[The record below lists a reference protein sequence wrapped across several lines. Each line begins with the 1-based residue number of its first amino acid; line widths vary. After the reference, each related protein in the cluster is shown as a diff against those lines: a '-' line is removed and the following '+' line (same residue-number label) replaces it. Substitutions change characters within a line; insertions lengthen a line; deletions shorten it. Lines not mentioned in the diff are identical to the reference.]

1 MNIKNLFQR
10 KQQGGEQ
17 QTEQAAPQPLRI
29 EGTTPAPLTPEPDDA
44 ELAAQALLEALCEEC
59 RVKSEKLAAA
69 HRKRHRGRKGTD
81 PTHSTSEHSAEANS
95 QLSTLNSQ
103 LPEERGSAYYRHLAH
118 KIRQAREA
126 QRLRVVRFL
135 AFCEQELRKPHLPAY
150 GDGSLGLLE
159 AELYKRLDI
168 VEHEGGEL
176 KRRWQHC
183 LATVTVRLMQAT
195 HHEDAEPSP
204 TTDGA
209 D

>member
-1 MNIKNLFQR
+1 M
-10 KQQGGEQ
+10 
-17 QTEQAAPQPLRI
+17 
-29 EGTTPAPLTPEPDDA
+29 
-44 ELAAQALLEALCEEC
+44 
-59 RVKSEKLAAA
+59 
-69 HRKRHRGRKGTD
+69 
-81 PTHSTSEHSAEANS
+81 
-95 QLSTLNSQ
+95 
-103 LPEERGSAYYRHLAH
+103 
-118 KIRQAREA
+118 
-126 QRLRVVRFL
+126 VRFL

>member
-1 MNIKNLFQR
+1 MNIKNFFQR

-44 ELAAQALLEALCEEC
+44 ELAAQALLEIL
-59 RVKSEKLAAA
+59 S
-69 HRKRHRGRKGTD
+69 KRPSRPTPDPSLRGRGVDTNKRGHKRKGKHAD
-81 PTHSTSEHSAEANS
+81 HSDDDTAAEV
-95 QLSTLNSQ
+95 TT
-103 LPEERGSAYYRHLAH
+103 PRPDREGPGGGSAYYRHLAH

-195 HHEDAEPSP
+195 HHEDADDTE
-204 TTDGA
+204 
-209 D
+209 